1 MTGHESRQIAWWGI
15 GLAAGLGVAG
25 ATLALVY
32 GMNGSPVSLAGVG
45 LVLVGLLV
53 ANFAVLSVRVTASE
67 VLIAFGPGW
76 VRRRIPLADVR
87 EVTVA
92 HSPWYWGWGLRWTP
106 RGWLW
111 RASGLD
117 AVWLRLASGREA
129 GFGASDPERV
139 AAAIRARTTA
149 G

>member
-1 MTGHESRQIAWWGI
+1 MKDYESRQVAWWGV
-15 GLAAGLGVAG
+15 GLAASLAVGG
-25 ATLALVY
+25 AILTLVY
-32 GMNGSPVSLAGVG
+32 GVTASPESLVGPG
-45 LVLVGLLV
+45 LVLVGLLI
-53 ANFAVLSVRVTASE
+53 ANFAVLSVRVTQSE
-67 VLIAFGPGW
+67 ILIAFGPGW
-76 VRRRIPLADVR
+76 VRRRIPIGDVR
-87 EVTVA
+87 AVSVA

-129 GFGASDPERV
+129 GFGARDPERV

-149 G
+149 A

>member
-1 MTGHESRQIAWWGI
+1 VI
-15 GLAAGLGVAG
+15 
-25 ATLALVY
+25 LALVY
-32 GMNGSPVSLAGVG
+32 GMQGSPLSLVGLG
-45 LVLVGLLV
+45 LVLVSLLV

-67 VLIAFGPGW
+67 VLVAFGPGW

-87 EVTVA
+87 AVTVA
-92 HSPWYWGWGLRWTP
+92 HSPWYWGFGLRWTP

-111 RASGLD
+111 RASGFD
-117 AVWLRLASGREA
+117 AVWLRLSSGREA